1 MKNHKKSLR
10 KSVLISCLFF
20 FFLSNNAFS
29 QNLNP
34 NDWPHLKG
42 YWTFQDTA
50 DLLAASVG
58 NDLILVG
65 NHQWVEGAFYG
76 DTAIRIDTGS
86 YYKCYHGIPANGGGD
101 SVNQY
106 TLMFDFK
113 VLSLDRWHCFFQ
125 TDSTN
130 SNDGECFIKH
140 YGDSIPGTIGVGF
153 TGYSS
158 DSILPETWY
167 RLVISVNL
175 GNYYNYYLNGVL
187 LHTGDTDDIAI
198 DDRFA
203 LTPEILFFADNN
215 QEDDTID
222 IGSIAIFDT
231 CLTPT
236 QIAQL
241 GTIDPCIANPPI
253 VDLGEDTT
261 LCWNHTF
268 NISIA
273 NTYKSILW
281 STGDTLSSISLDT
294 TNFGTGQ
301 DTLWVKVTDWN
312 GCTASDTMIVS
323 FVDCSGIGELP
334 KEKELSIY
342 PNPSKGRFTISL
354 NHPAMQVNIVNLSG
368 QVIQEYRNMQNGK
381 HSINLSEFPDG
392 IYFIEVIG
400 LDFSSK
406 SKIMIIQP

>member
-1 MKNHKKSLR
+1 MKAIIKSPTKWILTLIL
-10 KSVLISCLFF
+10 SVFLFQGT
-20 FFLSNNAFS
+20 AVS

-34 NDWPHLKG
+34 NDWPNLVG
-42 YWTFQDTA
+42 YWNFQDTT
-50 DLLAASVG
+50 DLLKATVG

-65 NHQWVEGAFYG
+65 NHQWVKGAFYG
-76 DTAIRIDTGS
+76 DTAVRIDTGS
-86 YYKCYHGIPANGGGD
+86 YYKCYHGIAANGGGD

-106 TLMFDFK
+106 SLMFDFK
-113 VLSLDRWHCFFQ
+113 VLSLNRWHCFFQ

-140 YGDSIPGTIGVGF
+140 YGDSIPGTIGVGH

-167 RLVISVNL
+167 RLVITVNL
-175 GNYYNYYLNGVL
+175 GNFYNYYLNGVL
-187 LHTGDTDDIAI
+187 LHTGDTDEIAI
-198 DDRFA
+198 DSRFA
-203 LTPEILFFADNN
+203 LTPVILFFADNN

-236 QIAQL
+236 QIGNL

-268 NISIA
+268 NIGVG
-273 NTYKSILW
+273 TGFKSILW

-294 TNFGTGQ
+294 ANFGTGT
-301 DTLWVKVTDWN
+301 DTLWVQVTDMN
-312 GCTASDTMIVS
+312 DCQTADTVMVS
-323 FVDCSGIGELP
+323 FQDCSGINELP
-334 KEKELSIY
+334 HKDDISVY
-342 PNPSKGRFTISL
+342 PNPSKGKFTLSIKHKI
-354 NHPAMQVNIVNLSG
+354 NGVRIVNSTG
-368 QVIQEYRNMQNGK
+368 QTLIQYSDMKVGK
-381 HSINLSEFPDG
+381 HKIDLSEFPAG
-392 IYFIEVIG
+392 LYFMEIIG
-400 LDFSSK
+400 ENYCSK
-406 SKIMIIQP
+406 SKILILK

>member
-1 MKNHKKSLR
+1 MKNSKKPLK
-10 KSVLISCLFF
+10 KSVLIAGLFLF
-20 FFLSNNAFS
+20 LLSNNAFS

-50 DLLAASVG
+50 NLLKATVG

-203 LTPEILFFADNN
+203 LTPEILYFADNN

-241 GTIDPCIANPPI
+241 GTIDPCIANPPM
-253 VDLGEDTT
+253 VDLGDDTT

-294 TNFGTGQ
+294 ANFGTGQ
-301 DTLWVKVTDWN
+301 DTLWVKVTDMN
-312 GCTASDTMIVS
+312 DCYTADTILVS
-323 FVDCSGIGELP
+323 FQDCSGLMELTKYYQP
-334 KEKELSIY
+334 MIF
-342 PNPSKGRFTISL
+342 PNPNKGKFKLILSQEVSKVIIMNSEGRIVKSFANL
-354 NHPAMQVNIVNLSG
+354 NA
-368 QVIQEYRNMQNGK
+368 GK
-381 HSINLSEFPDG
+381 HEINLSKFAEG
-392 IYFIEVIG
+392 LYFVVITG
-400 LDFSSK
+400 KDYVLRDK
-406 SKIMIIQP
+406 VLIVR